1 MFMPTLQRMRSP
13 VLAAVVIGALMAS
26 PALASASFANRS
38 LGLSFSAFKLVGDD
52 GLVDFGLP
60 LALEGSFYVENS
72 FVFFLNVAAAI
83 FYQKAYVGAFNQA
96 GFVWGG
102 GGQVG
107 ARYLFLEENVR
118 PYAELHVAV
127 LGIGKAAAG
136 AEDNS
141 AVTNAPKV
149 FAGPGAG
156 VGVDYFA
163 GDSISVGVRGFFDL
177 YITLNSAPRYS
188 FGGGINV
195 ATYF

>member
-1 MFMPTLQRMRSP
+1 MKQLRSP
-13 VLAAVVIGALMAS
+13 VLAATLISALVAT
-26 PALASASFANRS
+26 PAAANASFANRS

-60 LALEGSFYVENS
+60 LALEGSFYVENG
-72 FVFFLNVAAAI
+72 FVLFLNVAAAI
-83 FYQKAYVGAFNQA
+83 FYQKQFVGAANQG

-118 PYAELHVAV
+118 PYAELHLAV
-127 LGIGKAAAG
+127 LGIGKAAGG
-136 AEDNS
+136 AEDNM

-149 FAGPGAG
+149 FAGPGAA

-163 GDSISVGVRGFFDL
+163 GDSVSIGVRGFFDL
-177 YITLNSAPRYS
+177 YITLIAAPRYS
-188 FGGGINV
+188 FGGGLNV